1 MSTARVIGNRLPL
14 FPILPVL
21 AAVFLFAGCFF
32 AKPQVTQYYVL
43 DYLPTP
49 PKERLEKGPFPFVLR
64 VRDCSIAEAYR
75 RSQIVY
81 RQSANQ
87 MEFYGLHLW
96 AVDPDRM
103 INDLA
108 IKHLKAARLF
118 DNVTRSVENYVP
130 DFYLSC
136 DIQAVEE
143 YDGKEQW
150 YAHLAIEYQLENA
163 KSNQVVWKKLY
174 DLRKTVPQQ
183 EPVYIVRE
191 LSYLLESIN
200 DRLTKEMEVVL
211 DEAKD
216 RTFTRRDSTG
226 SDTLS
231 NAKAKP

>member
-1 MSTARVIGNRLPL
+1 MRAPRIAYAFAP
-14 FPILPVL
+14 L
-21 AAVFLFAGCFF
+21 AAASLLLAGCFF

-49 PKERLEKGPFPFVLR
+49 PKERLEKGPYPFVLR

-87 MEFYGLHLW
+87 MQFYGLHLW

-108 IKHLKAARLF
+108 VKHLKAARLF

-130 DFYLSC
+130 DFFLSC

-143 YDGKEQW
+143 YDSKEQW
-150 YAHLAIEYQLENA
+150 YAHMAIEYQLEDA
-163 KSNQVVWKKLY
+163 KTSEIVWKKLY

-191 LSYLLESIN
+191 LSTLLENVN
-200 DRLTKEMEVVL
+200 DRLVQELEVTL
-211 DEAKD
+211 DEAKYK
-216 RTFTRRDSTG
+216 RLVPKDSTKA
-226 SDTLS
+226 DTLS
-231 NAKAKP
+231 RAKP

>member
-1 MSTARVIGNRLPL
+1 MRTARAAFAMTRVVPA
-14 FPILPVL
+14 L
-21 AAVFLFAGCFF
+21 AAAALLITGCFF

-49 PKERLEKGPFPFVLR
+49 PKERLEKGPYPFVLR
-64 VRDCSIAEAYR
+64 VRDCTIAEAYR

-87 MEFYGLHLW
+87 MQFYGLHLW

-108 IKHLKAARLF
+108 VKHLKAARLF

-130 DFYLSC
+130 DFFLSC

-143 YDGKEQW
+143 YDSKEQW
-150 YAHLAIEYQLENA
+150 YAHLAVEYQLENA
-163 KSNQVVWKKLY
+163 KTSQVVWKKLY

-191 LSYLLESIN
+191 LSFLLESAN
-200 DRLTKEMEVVL
+200 DRLTQELAVVL

-216 RTFTRRDSTG
+216 RPLAGNDTTATDSLG
-226 SDTLS
+226 

>member
-1 MSTARVIGNRLPL
+1 MRTARAIGIRPPL
-14 FPILPVL
+14 FPILAML
-21 AAVFLFAGCFF
+21 AAVFPFAGCFF

-163 KSNQVVWKKLY
+163 KSNQVVWKKLF

-200 DRLTKEMEVVL
+200 DRLAKEMEVVL

-216 RTFTRRDSTG
+216 KTFTRTDSAG
-226 SDTLS
+226 PDTLS